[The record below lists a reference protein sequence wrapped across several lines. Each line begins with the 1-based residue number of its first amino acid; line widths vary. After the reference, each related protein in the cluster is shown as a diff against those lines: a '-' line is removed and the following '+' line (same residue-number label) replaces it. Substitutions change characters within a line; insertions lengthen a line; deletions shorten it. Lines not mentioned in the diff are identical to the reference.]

1 MTTSA
6 PSRRTADFSRTT
18 AVLFDLDGTLCDTAA
33 DLAAPANAMRV
44 ARGMEPLPL
53 SELRPHASTGAR
65 GLIGR
70 ALGIDREHPEF
81 ESLKAEFLSAYERD
95 MVVHTCLFPGMEDL
109 LERLE
114 RRGIG
119 WGIVSNKVERY
130 VRQITDTLALSPRC
144 IAIVGG
150 DTAARAKPF
159 PDPLLHAMK
168 LAGLDASRTS
178 TVVYVGD
185 DLRDI
190 QAGKAAGM
198 PTIAAAFGYCG
209 LEVPPHTWGADA
221 LVEHA
226 VDIAPLLG
234 V

>member
-1 MTTSA
+1 MTT
-6 PSRRTADFSRTT
+6 PFFSRTT
-18 AVLFDLDGTLCDTAA
+18 AVLFDLDGTLCDTAP

-44 ARGMEPLPL
+44 ARGLAPLPL
-53 SELRPHASTGAR
+53 AELRPHASAGAR

-70 ALGIDREHPEF
+70 ALGIDRDHPEF
-81 ESLKAEFLSAYERD
+81 EALKAEFLAAYERD
-95 MVVHTCLFPGMEDL
+95 MVVHTCLFPGMDEL

-130 VRQITDTLALSPRC
+130 VRQITDRLALSARC

-168 LAGLDASRTS
+168 VAGLGASTAS
-178 TVVYVGD
+178 TIVYVGD
-185 DLRDI
+185 DHRDI
-190 QAGKAAGM
+190 VAGKAAGM
-198 PTIAAAFGYCG
+198 ATIAAAFGYCG

-221 LVEHA
+221 LVEHPRE
-226 VDIAPLLG
+226 IAPLLG

>member
-1 MTTSA
+1 MKT
-6 PSRRTADFSRTT
+6 PDFTRAS

-33 DLAAPANAMRV
+33 DLAAPVNAMRV
-44 ARGMEPLPL
+44 ARGLEPLPL
-53 SELRPHASTGAR
+53 AELRPHASAGAR

-81 ESLKAEFLSAYERD
+81 EGLRVEFLAAYERD
-95 MVVHTCLFPGMEDL
+95 MVVHTCLFPGMQDL

-130 VRQITDTLALSPRC
+130 VRQITDELELTSRC

-168 LAGLDASRTS
+168 VAGLEPASAS

-185 DLRDI
+185 DYRDI

-209 LEVPPHTWGADA
+209 LEHPPQAWGADA
-221 LVEHA
+221 LVDHA
-226 VDIAPLLG
+226 GEIAPLLG